1 MAVLNDTTGT
11 LMACAW
17 KNPACRIGLI
27 LGTGINA
34 CYVERLDNVQL
45 WDEDHDDPK
54 QVVINTELGAF
65 GDNGTLEFIRTEYD
79 RTIDQHSLNPGRQLY
94 ASNSFRRSRYLKSSH
109 LPLFVLQI
117 REDDLR
123 HVHGRGDSSCFSSAD
138 TRRTAL

>member
-34 CYVERLDNVQL
+34 CYVERLENVQL
-45 WDEDHDDPK
+45 WDGDFDEPN

-79 RTIDQHSLNPGRQLY
+79 RTIDQHSHNPGRQLY
-94 ASNSFRRSRYLKSSH
+94 ANSILITSIA
-109 LPLFVLQI
+109 P
-117 REDDLR
+117 
-123 HVHGRGDSSCFSSAD
+123 D
-138 TRRTAL
+138 T